1 MRTRPKETGGPG
13 EALPSPAARP
23 RREGV
28 SEAATH
34 RLSLLLRGLRVL
46 EVEGVGTIS
55 SLGLAHRFGMNAAQ
69 IRKDL
74 AHLGEF
80 GVRGVGYRVG
90 DLRARLGSILGLDR
104 VRVLVIVGA
113 GHLGQAL
120 ADSRNFN
127 GESFRVGALFD
138 VDGRKVGGRSRTGIP
153 IRHASTL
160 RASVAELGA
169 EIGVLAVPAESAET
183 TARVL
188 ADAGIRGILNFAP
201 ANVGALP
208 GTTVRN
214 VDLTLSLETL
224 AIQLPA
230 KT

>member
-1 MRTRPKETGGPG
+1 M
-13 EALPSPAARP
+13 SPAASRP
-23 RREGV
+23 RRDGSV

-34 RLSLLLRGLRVL
+34 RLSLLLRGLRLL
-46 EVEGVGTIS
+46 ETEGVDTVS
-55 SLGLAHRFGMNAAQ
+55 SLGLAERFGMNAAQ

-80 GVRGVGYRVG
+80 GVRGVGYRVEE
-90 DLRARLGSILGLDR
+90 LRARLGSILGLDR
-104 VRVLVIVGA
+104 VRVVVIVGA

-138 VDGRKVGGRSRTGIP
+138 VDGRKVGGKSRTGIP

-160 RASVAELGA
+160 REAVEELGA
-169 EIGVLAVPAESAET
+169 EIGVLAVPAESAEGA
-183 TARVL
+183 ARAL
-188 ADAGIRGILNFAP
+188 SQAGVRRILNFAP
-201 ANVGALP
+201 ATIGPISGAI
-208 GTTVRN
+208 VRN

-224 AIQLPA
+224 AVHLPGRD
-230 KT
+230 

>member
-1 MRTRPKETGGPG
+1 MN
-13 EALPSPAARP
+13 PAARP
-23 RREGV
+23 RRDGAV

-34 RLSLLLRGLRVL
+34 RLSLLLRGLRQL
-46 EVEGVGTIS
+46 EEEGVGTVS

-80 GVRGVGYRVG
+80 GVRGVGYRVS

-104 VRVLVIVGA
+104 VRVVVIVGA

-153 IRHASTL
+153 ILHAKTL
-160 RASVAELGA
+160 RESVEELGA
-169 EIGVLAVPAESAET
+169 EIGIVTVPAESAAGA
-183 TARVL
+183 ARAL
-188 ADAGIRGILNFAP
+188 AEAGIRRILNFAP
-201 ANVGALP
+201 ATIGALP
-208 GTTVRN
+208 GATVRN

-224 AIQLPA
+224 AIQLPV
-230 KT
+230 KG

>member
-1 MRTRPKETGGPG
+1 MR
-13 EALPSPAARP
+13 PSAARP

-34 RLSLLLRGLRVL
+34 RLSLLLRCLRVL
-46 EVEGVGTIS
+46 QSEGVETVS
-55 SLGLAHRFGMNAAQ
+55 SLRLAERFGMNAAQ

-80 GVRGVGYRVG
+80 GVRGVGYGVSE
-90 DLRARLGSILGLDR
+90 LRTRLGAILGLDR
-104 VRVLVIVGA
+104 VRVVVIVGA

-138 VDGRKVGGRSRTGIP
+138 VDGRKVGGRSRTGVP
-153 IRHASTL
+153 IRHAETL
-160 RASVAELGA
+160 PGAVVELGA
-169 EIGVLAVPAESAET
+169 EIGVLAVPAEAAAGA
-183 TARVL
+183 ARAL
-188 ADAGIRGILNFAP
+188 ADAGVRGILNFAP
-201 ANVGALP
+201 ANVGRVP
-208 GTTVRN
+208 GATVKN

-224 AIQLPA
+224 AIQLA
-230 KT
+230 AAV